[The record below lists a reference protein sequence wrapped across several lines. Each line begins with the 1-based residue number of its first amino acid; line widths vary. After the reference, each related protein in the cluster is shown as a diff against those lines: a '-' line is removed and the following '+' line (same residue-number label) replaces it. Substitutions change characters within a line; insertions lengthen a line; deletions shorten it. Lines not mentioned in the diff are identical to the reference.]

1 MAEEVQAEVEAKP
14 KKPILLIILGVV
26 GLIVLVAGTVVATLF
41 LSGAFNPKPPSE
53 HDLEAAA
60 AAGGD
65 GHGPTP
71 EDCLPKKKEKG
82 GDAHGEKADPHA
94 KPDAHG
100 KKDEHGKEG
109 KDAKVDCPKGPPGK
123 MAKSSPELTRFEY
136 TYMQSE
142 REFLVNV
149 SGSKKVMSVQIA
161 VMTHYDDR
169 VFENVKKH
177 DFALRS
183 AVMDVMRMT
192 TDADLVKPEFRK
204 ELAQKIRDTM
214 NTLLEKY
221 EDFGGIEDIYF
232 TNFIVQ

>member
-1 MAEEVQAEVEAKP
+1 MAEEVVAEVEAKP
-14 KKPILLIILGVV
+14 KKPIVLIILGVV

-60 AAGGD
+60 AAGAD
-65 GHGPTP
+65 GHGAASK

-82 GDAHGEKADPHA
+82 EAKAEAKADPHA

-100 KKDEHGKEG
+100 AKDDHGA
-109 KDAKVDCPKGPPGK
+109 KDAKADCPKGPPGK
-123 MAKSSPELTRFEY
+123 KAKSSPELTRFEY
-136 TYMQSE
+136 TYMQID
-142 REFLVNV
+142 REFLVNL

-169 VFENVKKH
+169 VFENIKRH

-192 TDADLVKPEFRK
+192 TEADMVKPEFRK
-204 ELAQKIRDTM
+204 ELAQKIKDAM
-214 NTLLEKY
+214 NNLLEKF

>member
-1 MAEEVQAEVEAKP
+1 MAEEVVAEVEAKP

-41 LSGAFNPKPPSE
+41 LTGAFDPKPPSA

-60 AAGGD
+60 AAGAD
-65 GHGPTP
+65 GHGPSK

-82 GDAHGEKADPHA
+82 EAKADAKPDPHA
-94 KPDAHG
+94 KADAHG
-100 KKDEHGKEG
+100 AKDAG
-109 KDAKVDCPKGPPGK
+109 KDAKADCPKGAPGK
-123 MAKSSPELTRFEY
+123 VAKSTPELTRFEK
-136 TYMQSE
+136 TYMQIDK
-142 REFLVNV
+142 EFLVNL
-149 SGSKKVMSVQIA
+149 SGSKKVMSVQMA

-169 VFENVKKH
+169 VFENIKRH

-183 AVMDVMRMT
+183 TVMDVMRMT
-192 TDADLVKPEFRK
+192 TEADLVKPEFRK
-204 ELAQKIRDTM
+204 DLAQKIKDAM
-214 NTLLEKY
+214 NTLLEKF

>member
-1 MAEEVQAEVEAKP
+1 MAEEVVAEVEAKP

-41 LSGAFNPKPPSE
+41 LSGAFNPKPPSAQE
-53 HDLEAAA
+53 LEAAA
-60 AAGGD
+60 AAGAD
-65 GHGPTP
+65 GHGPSK

-82 GDAHGEKADPHA
+82 DA
-94 KPDAHG
+94 
-100 KKDEHGKEG
+100 KDGG
-109 KDAKVDCPKGPPGK
+109 KDAKDGGKDAKDGGKDAKADCPKGPPGK
-123 MAKSSPELTRFEY
+123 VAKSTPELTRFEK
-136 TYMQSE
+136 TYMQID
-142 REFLVNV
+142 REFLVNL
-149 SGSKKVMSVQIA
+149 SGSKKVMSVQMA

-169 VFENVKKH
+169 VFENIKRH

-192 TDADLVKPEFRK
+192 TEADLVKPEFRK
-204 ELAQKIRDTM
+204 ELALKIRDAM
-214 NTLLEKY
+214 NTLLEKF

>member
-1 MAEEVQAEVEAKP
+1 MAEEVEPEVEAKP

-41 LSGAFNPKPPSE
+41 LSGAFNPKPPSAQE
-53 HDLEAAA
+53 LEAAA

-65 GHGPTP
+65 GHGPSK

-82 GDAHGEKADPHA
+82 EGKGDA

-100 KKDEHGKEG
+100 AKDGG
-109 KDAKVDCPKGPPGK
+109 KDAKADCPKGPPGK
-123 MAKSSPELTRFEY
+123 VAKSSPELTRFEK
-136 TYMQSE
+136 TYMQID
-142 REFLVNV
+142 REFLVNL
-149 SGSKKVMSVQIA
+149 SGSKKVMSVQMA
-161 VMTHYDDR
+161 VMTHYDER
-169 VFENVKKH
+169 VFENIKRH
-177 DFALRS
+177 DFAIRS

-192 TDADLVKPEFRK
+192 TEADLVKPEFRK
-204 ELAQKIRDTM
+204 ELAQKIRDAM
-214 NTLLEKY
+214 NTLLEKF

>member
-1 MAEEVQAEVEAKP
+1 MAEEVVPEVEAKP

-41 LSGAFNPKPPSE
+41 LSGAFNPKPPSAQE
-53 HDLEAAA
+53 LEAAA

-65 GHGPTP
+65 GHGPSK

-82 GDAHGEKADPHA
+82 EGKGDA

-100 KKDEHGKEG
+100 AKDGG
-109 KDAKVDCPKGPPGK
+109 KDAKADCPKGSPGK
-123 MAKSSPELTRFEY
+123 VAKSSPELTRFEK
-136 TYMQSE
+136 TYMQID
-142 REFLVNV
+142 REFLVNL
-149 SGSKKVMSVQIA
+149 SGSKKVMSVQMA

-169 VFENVKKH
+169 VFENIKRH
-177 DFALRS
+177 DFAIRS

-192 TDADLVKPEFRK
+192 TEADLVKPEFRK
-204 ELAQKIRDTM
+204 ELAQKIRDAM
-214 NTLLEKY
+214 NTLLEKF

>member
-1 MAEEVQAEVEAKP
+1 MAEEVVAEVEAKP
-14 KKPILLIILGVV
+14 KKPIVLIILGVV
-26 GLIVLVAGTVVATLF
+26 GLIVVVAGTVVATLF

-60 AAGGD
+60 AAGAD
-65 GHGPTP
+65 GHGAAAK

-82 GDAHGEKADPHA
+82 EAKAEAKPDPHA

-100 KKDEHGKEG
+100 AKDDHGA
-109 KDAKVDCPKGPPGK
+109 KDAKADCPKGPPGK
-123 MAKSSPELTRFEY
+123 IAKSSPELTRFEY
-136 TYMQSE
+136 TYMQID
-142 REFLVNV
+142 REFLVNL
-149 SGSKKVMSVQIA
+149 SGSKKVMSVQLA

-169 VFENVKKH
+169 VFENIKRH

-192 TDADLVKPEFRK
+192 TEADMVKPEFRK
-204 ELAQKIRDTM
+204 ELAQKIKDAM
-214 NTLLEKY
+214 NTLLEKF

>member
-1 MAEEVQAEVEAKP
+1 MAEEVPAEVEKKP
-14 KKPILLIILGVV
+14 KKPIVMIILGVV
-26 GLIVLVAGTVVATLF
+26 VLLVLIAATVVGTLF
-41 LSGAFNPKPPSE
+41 LSGAFNPKPPTPE
-53 HDLEAAA
+53 EMAAA
-60 AAGGD
+60 AE
-65 GHGPTP
+65 GHGAAK
-71 EDCLPKKKEKG
+71 EDCVPQKKEKG
-82 GDAHGEKADPHA
+82 GDAKADPHA
-94 KPDAHG
+94 KPAEHG
-100 KKDEHGKEG
+100 AKDEK
-109 KDAKVDCPKGPPGK
+109 AKPDCPKGPPGK
-123 MAKSSPELTRFEY
+123 VAKNSPELTRFEY
-136 TYMQSE
+136 TYMQIE

-161 VMTHYDDR
+161 IMTHYDDR

-183 AVMDVMRMT
+183 AIMDTMRMT

-221 EDFGGIEDIYF
+221 EDFGGIEDVYF

>member
-1 MAEEVQAEVEAKP
+1 MAEEVVAEVEAKP
-14 KKPILLIILGVV
+14 KKPIVLIILGVV
-26 GLIVLVAGTVVATLF
+26 GLIVVVAGTVVATLF

-60 AAGGD
+60 AAGAD
-65 GHGPTP
+65 GHGAASK

-82 GDAHGEKADPHA
+82 EAKAEAKADPHA

-100 KKDEHGKEG
+100 AKDDHGA
-109 KDAKVDCPKGPPGK
+109 KDAKADCPKGPPGK
-123 MAKSSPELTRFEY
+123 IAKSSPQLTRFEY
-136 TYMQSE
+136 TYMQID
-142 REFLVNV
+142 REFLVNL

-169 VFENVKKH
+169 VFENIKRH

-192 TDADLVKPEFRK
+192 TEADMVKPEFRK
-204 ELAQKIRDTM
+204 ELAQKIKDAM
-214 NTLLEKY
+214 NTLLEKF

>member
-60 AAGGD
+60 AAGG

-82 GDAHGEKADPHA
+82 GDAKGEKADPHA
-94 KPDAHG
+94 KPDA
-100 KKDEHGKEG
+100 HGKEG

-136 TYMQSE
+136 TYYQIE

-192 TDADLVKPEFRK
+192 TDADLIKPEFRK